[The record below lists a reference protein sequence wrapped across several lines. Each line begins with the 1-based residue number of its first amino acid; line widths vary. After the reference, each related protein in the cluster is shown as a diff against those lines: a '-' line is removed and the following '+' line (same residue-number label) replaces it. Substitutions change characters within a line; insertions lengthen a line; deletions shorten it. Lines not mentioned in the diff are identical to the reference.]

1 MKNDT
6 HEWIKIEKEIGIVGI
21 SAYAK
26 NEIGEVVNIQLP
38 KVGRIVKAHEE
49 VCILESAK
57 SAIDVSSPVS
67 GKIVEVNEKLKKN
80 LRLIN
85 EKPESEGWLF
95 KILIAPSRGKNAQS

>member
-6 HEWIKIEKEIGIVGI
+6 HEWIKIEGDIGTVGI

-26 NEIGEVVNIQLP
+26 NEIGEIVNIQLP
-38 KVGRIVKAHEE
+38 KVGRTVEAHEE

-57 SAIDVSSPVS
+57 SAIDVTSPVS

-80 LRLIN
+80 LQLIN
-85 EKPESEGWLF
+85 EDPEKEGWLF
-95 KILIAPSRGKNAQS
+95 KISITSSKRK